1 MDAFPSRLTT
11 SALRA
16 VNRNNAILLE
26 SGSGKEKCPEESRE
40 FFHSVDMMED
50 EEFSEHF
57 RMSKGLLQL
66 QLFIL

>member
-16 VNRNNAILLE
+16 VNGSNAILLE
-26 SGSGKEKCPEESRE
+26 SGVGKE
-40 FFHSVDMMED
+40 FFYSVEMMED
-50 EEFSEHF
+50 EEFSDNF
-57 RMSKGLLQL
+57 RMSKGPLQL